1 MPYLKL
7 QLENGRTFEIKAHGV
22 SDTNRYVK
30 QIRLNG
36 QPYTRT
42 YIAHS
47 DLMAGGTLEFIMDS
61 KPNKKRGLAAEDK
74 PYSLTNGE

>member
-7 QLENGRTFEIKAHGV
+7 QLENGRTFEIKAPGV

-30 QIRLNG
+30 QVRLNG
-36 QPYTRT
+36 KPYTRT
-42 YIAHS
+42 YITHA
-47 DLMAGGTLEFIMDS
+47 DLMAGGTLEFIMDN
-61 KPNKKRGLAAEDK
+61 KPNKKHGLADEDK